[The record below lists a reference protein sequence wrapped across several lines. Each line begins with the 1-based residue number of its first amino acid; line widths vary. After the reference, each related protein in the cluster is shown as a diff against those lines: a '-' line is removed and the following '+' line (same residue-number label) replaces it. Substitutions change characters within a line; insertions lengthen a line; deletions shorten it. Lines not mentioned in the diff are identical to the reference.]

1 MARCFKVHIFWE
13 GHKNLAKSSPN
24 FWPQNTQSK
33 VRRLFSSYII
43 TISRNYV
50 LYCVNCM
57 SILRN
62 LIQYGFHRIK
72 IHPLPRWFAKG
83 ATSRFHN
90 CLWPSQNIWTLY
102 WWCPFKLIFKNIIPV
117 VTFQIGY
124 IKNCPHPD
132 ILKMNAHFETDR
144 TKGNRH
150 FCLNPT
156 GRNQPIY
163 DNTR

>member
-1 MARCFKVHIFWE
+1 MFHFNSIWFPIYCLPTQILWHSYTIVYVYCWVDKFHIFWE

-33 VRRLFSSYII
+33 VR
-43 TISRNYV
+43 
-50 LYCVNCM
+50 
-57 SILRN
+57 
-62 LIQYGFHRIK
+62 
-72 IHPLPRWFAKG
+72 W
-83 ATSRFHN
+83 RFHN
-90 CLWPSQNIWTLY
+90 FLWPSQNIWTLY
-102 WWCPFKLIFKNIIPV
+102 RWCPFKIIFKNIIPV

>member
-1 MARCFKVHIFWE
+1 MKVHFETVQTTHHYW
-13 GHKNLAKSSPN
+13 
-24 FWPQNTQSK
+24 QD
-33 VRRLFSSYII
+33 V
-43 TISRNYV
+43 
-50 LYCVNCM
+50 
-57 SILRN
+57 
-62 LIQYGFHRIK
+62 
-72 IHPLPRWFAKG
+72 
-83 ATSRFHN
+83 
-90 CLWPSQNIWTLY
+90 LY
-102 WWCPFKLIFKNIIPV
+102 WWCPLKIIFKNIIPV

>member
-1 MARCFKVHIFWE
+1 MFSPVETFIIIILYYFGQWWPLLSLFHIISASGDLYYHYFI
-13 GHKNLAKSSPN
+13 L
-24 FWPQNTQSK
+24 FWPVVT
-33 VRRLFSSYII
+33 FSI
-43 TISRNYV
+43 TISNYFWPV
-50 LYCVNCM
+50 VTFTIGM
-57 SILRN
+57 
-62 LIQYGFHRIK
+62 IQV
-72 IHPLPRWFAKG
+72 
-83 ATSRFHN
+83 
-90 CLWPSQNIWTLY
+90 
-102 WWCPFKLIFKNIIPV
+102 CPFKIIFKNIIPV